1 MNKAVEFLTRE
12 KSPVGLHWYHIAD
25 DARQLIAIF
34 QDDDEIAAA
43 FKSVLAEANKRIKAG
58 SSADTDRKNFINAL
72 PVADK
77 IKQVLMLKYVEKKTA
92 KEIANLLHYS
102 TVHIF
107 RLHKQGIEA
116 VNTALEQQSRP
127 RL

>member
-12 KSPVGLHWYHIAD
+12 KPHVGLHWYYIAD

-34 QDDDEIAAA
+34 KDDDEIAAA
-43 FKSVLAEANKRIKAG
+43 FKSVLDEANKRIKAG
-58 SSADTDRKNFINAL
+58 SSADTDKKNFINAL
-72 PVADK
+72 PMADK

-92 KEIANLLHYS
+92 KEIADLLHYS

-107 RLHKQGIEA
+107 RLHRQGIEA

>member
-12 KSPVGLHWYHIAD
+12 KAPVGLHWYYIAN

-34 QDDDEIAAA
+34 KDDDEIANE
-43 FKSVLAEANKRIKAG
+43 FRSVLAEANKRIEAG

-92 KEIANLLHYS
+92 KEIADLLHYS

>member
-12 KSPVGLHWYHIAD
+12 KAPVGLHWYHIAD

-58 SSADTDRKNFINAL
+58 SSADTARKNFINAL

-92 KEIANLLHYS
+92 KEIADLLHYS

>member
-12 KSPVGLHWYHIAD
+12 KAPVGLHWYYIAN

-34 QDDDEIAAA
+34 QDDDEIANE
-43 FKSVLAEANKRIKAG
+43 FRSVLAEANKRIEAG
-58 SSADTDRKNFINAL
+58 SSADTDKKNFINAL
-72 PVADK
+72 PVADR

-92 KEIANLLHYS
+92 KEIADLLHYS

-107 RLHKQGIEA
+107 RLHRQGIEA
-116 VNTALEQQSRP
+116 ANNALNSTRP